1 MIRRP
6 SSSLPARA
14 TQSRLGRLGT
24 VMVSAVL
31 VPLLALSVAPATA
44 GPVNPGSVRVL
55 SYNIHHGEGLDGELD
70 LQRIAD
76 EIEATGADV
85 IGLQEVDNHW
95 GDRSGWQDQAAEL
108 AELLDMH
115 YAYGANLDL
124 DPGEGQ
130 TERRQYGVAVLSRY
144 PILSAQNHLLTNI
157 EYPDRP
163 TEQRGVLHTVINYRG
178 AHLDFY
184 NTHLDHQRAEQRIS
198 QVSEILDIVDQSR
211 GTAILVGDLNTTPET
226 TEVSMLTTD
235 GPFVDAFG
243 DSDGDFTYPAEDAT
257 KRIDYILAADALE
270 ITEPAVLTT
279 QASDHLPI
287 AATVSFRR
295 PQR

>member
-1 MIRRP
+1 
-6 SSSLPARA
+6 
-14 TQSRLGRLGT
+14 
-24 VMVSAVL
+24 MVSVVL

-44 GPVNPGSVRVL
+44 DAASNPGSITVL

-76 EIEATGADV
+76 EITATGADV

-95 GDRSGWQDQAAEL
+95 GERSEWQDQAAAL

-115 YAYGANLDL
+115 YAFGANLDL

-130 TERRQYGVAVLSRY
+130 THRRQYGTAVLSRY
-144 PILSAQNHLLTNI
+144 PIRSAQNHLLTNI
-157 EYPDRP
+157 EYPERP
-163 TEQRGVLHTVINYRG
+163 TEQRGVLHAVINYRG

-184 NTHLDHQRAEQRIS
+184 NTHLDHQRTEQRIS
-198 QVSEILDIVDQSR
+198 QVNEILDIVAQSR
-211 GTAILVGDLNTTPET
+211 GTAILVGDLNATPET
-226 TEVSMLTTD
+226 PEVSMLTD
-235 GPFVDAFG
+235 GPFVDAFAG
-243 DSDGDFTYPAEDAT
+243 SDGDFTYPAETPT
-257 KRIDYILAADALE
+257 KRIDFILAADALA
-270 ITEPAVLTT
+270 ITDAEVLST

-287 AATVSFRR
+287 TATVSFRR